1 MNACLTIKA
10 RLLDL
15 TIEQQ
20 NDLKRMQEQY
30 RKACNFV
37 SEYVFNHD
45 FVLNSVTLSNS
56 LYHTVRSEFGLKAQL
71 ASSVFKT
78 VTARYK
84 TVQTQLRQKPYRYED
99 ENGGWQSVYKDLN
112 WLQKPIK
119 FSRPQADLVRGRDYQ
134 FINSGNWLS
143 LQTLGKRIKCNF
155 TIKGFENILSNGWKL
170 GTAKVLSLKGKW
182 YLHISATKAVDA
194 FTKDNVQHV
203 VGIDRGLRF
212 LATTFDEK
220 DKTAFYSGK
229 QILAKRKHFK
239 AKRAELQ
246 SVGTK
251 SAKRK
256 LKHLSQKENRWM
268 SDVNHQISKTL
279 IDKYGTNTLFTL
291 EDLTGISFERQNQ
304 DDINL
309 WSFYQLEQ
317 FLTYKAHLNK
327 SEVLK
332 VSAKYTSQRCPK
344 CGSIKK
350 RNRNHQLH
358 EYHCDNC
365 GYTSNDDRLGAM
377 NIQSLGKQFIS
388 GQDNPHYELNTV
400 N

>member
-1 MNACLTIKA
+1 MNAGLTIKA
-10 RLLDL
+10 QLLDL

-45 FVLNSVTLSNS
+45 FVLNSFALSNS

-84 TVQTQLRQKPYRYED
+84 TVQTHLRQKPYRYKD

-134 FINSGNWLS
+134 FINDGEQLS

-155 TIKGFENILSNGWKL
+155 TTKGFENILSNGWKL
-170 GTAKVLSLKGKW
+170 GTAKVLKLKGKW
-182 YLHISATKAVDA
+182 YLHISATKDVDD

-279 IDKYGTNTLFTL
+279 IDKYGANTLFIL

-304 DDINL
+304 DDINS
-309 WSFYQLEQ
+309 WAFYQLEQ

-327 SEVLK
+327 SKVLK

-358 EYHCDNC
+358 EYHCDSC

-388 GQDNPHYELNTV
+388 GQDNPHYELSTV
-400 N
+400 D

>member
-1 MNACLTIKA
+1 MNVGLTIKA

-20 NDLKRMQEQY
+20 NDLKHMQEQY

-37 SEYVFNHD
+37 SEYVFNHG
-45 FVLNSVTLSNS
+45 FVLNSVALSNS

-78 VTARYK
+78 VTVRYK
-84 TVQTQLRQKPYRYED
+84 NVQTQLRQKPYRYED

-119 FSRPQADLVRGRDYQ
+119 FSIPQADLVRGRDYQ
-134 FINSGNWLS
+134 FIDDGERLS

-155 TIKGFENILSNGWKL
+155 TTKGFENILSNGWKL
-170 GTAKVLSLKGKW
+170 GTAKVLNLKGKW
-182 YLHISATKAVDA
+182 YLHISATKDVDD

-279 IDKYGTNTLFTL
+279 IDKYGANTLFTL

-304 DDINL
+304 DDINS

-388 GQDNPHYELNTV
+388 GQDNPRYELSTV

>member
-10 RLLDL
+10 QLLDL

-37 SEYVFNHD
+37 SEYIFNHD
-45 FVLNSVTLSNS
+45 FVLNSVALSNN

-99 ENGGWQSVYKDLN
+99 ENGGWQYVYKDLN

-134 FINSGNWLS
+134 FIDDGERIS

-155 TIKGFENILSNGWKL
+155 TTKGFENILSNDCKL
-170 GTAKVLSLKGKW
+170 GTAKVLNLKGKW
-182 YLHISATKAVDA
+182 YLHISATKAIED

-220 DKTAFYSGK
+220 DKTTFYSGK
-229 QILAKRKHFK
+229 QILAKRNHFK

-279 IDKYGTNTLFTL
+279 IDKYGTNTLFAL
-291 EDLTGISFERQNQ
+291 EDLTGISFKRQNQ
-304 DDINL
+304 DDINS

-388 GQDNPHYELNTV
+388 GQDNPHYELSTV
-400 N
+400 D

>member
-1 MNACLTIKA
+1 MNVGLTIKA
-10 RLLDL
+10 RLLNL

-45 FVLNSVTLSNS
+45 FVLNSVALSNS

-71 ASSVFKT
+71 TSSVFKT

-84 TVQTQLRQKPYRYED
+84 AVQTHLRQKPYRYED

-134 FINSGNWLS
+134 FIDDGEQLS

-155 TIKGFENILSNGWKL
+155 TTKGFENILSNGWKL
-170 GTAKVLSLKGKW
+170 GTAKVLKLKGKW
-182 YLHISATKAVDA
+182 YLHISATKAVDD

-212 LATTFDEK
+212 VATTFDEK

-229 QILAKRKHFK
+229 QMLAKRKHFK

-279 IDKYGTNTLFTL
+279 IDKYGTNTLFAL

-388 GQDNPHYELNTV
+388 GQDNPHYELSTV
-400 N
+400 D

>member
-1 MNACLTIKA
+1 MNVGLTIKA

-20 NDLKRMQEQY
+20 NDLKYMQEQY

-45 FVLNSVTLSNS
+45 FVLNSVALSNS

-71 ASSVFKT
+71 TSSVFKT

-84 TVQTQLRQKPYRYED
+84 TVQTHLRQKPYRYKD

-119 FSRPQADLVRGRDYQ
+119 FSIPQADLVRGRDYQ
-134 FINSGNWLS
+134 FVNDGERIS

-155 TIKGFENILSNGWKL
+155 TTKGFENILSNGWKL
-170 GTAKVLSLKGKW
+170 GTAKVLNLKGKW
-182 YLHISATKAVDA
+182 YLHISATKDVDD

-220 DKTAFYSGK
+220 DKTTFYSGK

-279 IDKYGTNTLFTL
+279 IDKYGANTLFTL

-304 DDINL
+304 DDINS
-309 WSFYQLEQ
+309 WAFYQLER

-327 SEVLK
+327 SKVLK

-358 EYHCDNC
+358 EYHCDSC

-388 GQDNPHYELNTV
+388 GQDNPHYELSTV
-400 N
+400 D